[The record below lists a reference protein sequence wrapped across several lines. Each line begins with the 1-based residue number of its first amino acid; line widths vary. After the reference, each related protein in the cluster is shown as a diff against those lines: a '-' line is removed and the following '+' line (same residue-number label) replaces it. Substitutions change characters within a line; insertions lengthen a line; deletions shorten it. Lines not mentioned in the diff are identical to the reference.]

1 MSNDAIQDFSAA
13 LNNLLTTAGTM
24 AQQQVDLLNIGIKT
38 AGQLIEPLVKT
49 SSDLIGSLLTNC
61 CQIVQNIASS
71 LFPQK

>member
-1 MSNDAIQDFSAA
+1 MSNDAIHDFSVA

-49 SSDLIGSLLTNC
+49 SSELIGNLFSNC

-71 LFPQK
+71 IFPQK

>member
-13 LNNLLTTAGTM
+13 LNNLLTTAGPM

>member
-1 MSNDAIQDFSAA
+1 MSNDAIHDFSAA

-49 SSDLIGSLLTNC
+49 SSELIGNLFSNC

-71 LFPQK
+71 IFPQK

>member
-1 MSNDAIQDFSAA
+1 MSNDAISDFSVA

-24 AQQQVDLLNIGIKT
+24 AQQQLDLLNIGIKT

-49 SSDLIGSLLTNC
+49 SSELVGNLFSNC

-71 LFPQK
+71 IFPQK